1 MSKRDKQPEL
11 SKTEQQRKER
21 AERLERLKDKDGGKK
36 KLRTD
41 SRFGR
46 VLFPVVV
53 VGIVAALV
61 VFALFQFG
69 VIQRNLKPMHV
80 GDEPVSMAEYRYHY
94 NTVYNTYA
102 QYAQYGMVA
111 TDALGNID
119 LKAANSLSGDE
130 NQTMGEY
137 IHEQAQESVQT
148 SFILANMAE
157 EEGYSL
163 TEEDRATIDSYFSNI
178 ELSYP
183 EAINRQAFY
192 DQTFGQGTNEDTLRP
207 ILERVMLASRFAE
220 DYPDT
225 FEISEVEVETLYQS
239 NAANYDVVDYRV
251 QVIEAE
257 LPTDHE
263 PSDVETEEAVAAA
276 EEKAEEMLEQAT
288 DEESFASAALAH
300 VPTEEKGDYK
310 LNDGSLQQA
319 VLKADAG
326 PTEVQDWLFAEE
338 REAGDTTLISADDS
352 ESQYVLYFLDRYA
365 ERYPTVRHILIPVAD
380 DATDED
386 IAAAHAEAE
395 EIMTGIGSYE
405 EMVSV
410 GDELL
415 ADGTAG
421 ETAEYE
427 VERQQMVEPF
437 EDWAFDPDRTEG
449 EMAVVDTTY
458 GSHIM
463 YFVGYSDDY
472 TWQRQIDE
480 QLRQEEFGYRTDD
493 WLAEERFA
501 VSVKERVL
509 HYAEP
514 SLS

>member
-1 MSKRDKQPEL
+1 MSKKDNQPQL
-11 SKTEQQRKER
+11 SKTEQQRR
-21 AERLERLKDKDGGKK
+21 DRSERLERLKDKDGGKK

-46 VLFPVVV
+46 ILFPVVI

-61 VFALFQFG
+61 VFGLFQFG
-69 VIQRNLKPMHV
+69 VIQRNIKPMHV

-94 NTVYNTYA
+94 NMVYNTYA
-102 QYAQYGMVA
+102 QYAQYGIVA

-119 LKAANSLSGDE
+119 LKAPSSMPGAED
-130 NQTMGEY
+130 QTMGEFM
-137 IHEQAQESVQT
+137 HEQAQEMVQRNLV
-148 SFILANMAE
+148 LAKLAE

-163 TEEDRATIDSYFSNI
+163 SEEDVSAIDGYFGNI
-178 ELSYP
+178 ELTYP

-192 DQTFGQGTNEDTLRP
+192 DQTFGQGTNEITLRP
-207 ILERVMLASRFAE
+207 IVERAMLANRFAQ
-220 DYPDT
+220 DYPET
-225 FEISEVEVETLYQS
+225 FEISDAEVESLYQTNS
-239 NAANYDVVDYRV
+239 ADYDVVDYRV
-251 QVIEAE
+251 QIIRAE

-263 PSDVETEEAVAAA
+263 PSDVETEEAVEAAKAEAA
-276 EEKAEEMLEQAT
+276 EMMEQVT
-288 DEESFASAALAH
+288 DEETFAAAALVH
-300 VPTEEKGDYK
+300 VPAEEKGDYK
-310 LNDGSLQQA
+310 LRDGSLQQA

-326 PTEVQDWLFAEE
+326 PVEVQDWLFDEE
-338 REAGDTTLISADDS
+338 RETGDTAVIATDS
-352 ESQYVLYFLDRYA
+352 DKVQYVLYFLDRYA
-365 ERYPTVRHILIPVAD
+365 EKYPTVRHILIPVAD
-380 DATDED
+380 GATDEEID
-386 IAAAHAEAE
+386 AVHE
-395 EIMTGIGSYE
+395 EVVEVMNRIGSYE

-415 ADGTAG
+415 ADGSAA

-449 EMAVVDTTY
+449 EMGVVDTSY
-458 GSHIM
+458 GSHVM
-463 YFVGYSDDY
+463 YFVGHSDDY
-472 TWQRQIDE
+472 TWQRQIDR

-493 WLAEERFA
+493 WLAEDRFA
-501 VSVKERVL
+501 ISVKESAL